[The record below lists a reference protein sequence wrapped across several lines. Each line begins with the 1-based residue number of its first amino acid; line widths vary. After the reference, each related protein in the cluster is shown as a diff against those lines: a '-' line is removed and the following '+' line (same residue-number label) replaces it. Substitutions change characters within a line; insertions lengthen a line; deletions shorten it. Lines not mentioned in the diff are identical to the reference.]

1 MIVIVY
7 FLLLAV
13 AFFFLIVRPQ
23 RRQLAA
29 RRALVAAIEVGDEII
44 TAGGIYGVVI
54 SAAEESL
61 EIEVA
66 PGVVLTLAREAIA
79 RRRDDAP
86 NSAPE
91 PEAPE
96 LEAPEHADPEQAITG
111 DTPVA
116 ED

>member
-44 TAGGIYGVVI
+44 TAGGIYGRVV

-79 RRRDDAP
+79 RRREDEAADHEP
-86 NSAPE
+86 ND
-91 PEAPE
+91 
-96 LEAPEHADPEQAITG
+96 HEQGIAG
-111 DTPVA
+111 DTPVP

>member
-1 MIVIVY
+1 MIVIAY

-29 RRALVAAIEVGDEII
+29 RRALVAAVEVGDEII
-44 TAGGIYGVVI
+44 TAGGIYGVVVG
-54 SAAEESL
+54 AAEESL

-79 RRRDDAP
+79 RKREADVDAR
-86 NSAPE
+86 
-91 PEAPE
+91 PEA
-96 LEAPEHADPEQAITG
+96 
-111 DTPVA
+111 

>member
-1 MIVIVY
+1 MIVIAY

-29 RRALVAAIEVGDEII
+29 RRALVAAVEVGDEII
-44 TAGGIYGVVI
+44 TAGGIYGTVVG
-54 SAAEESL
+54 AAEESL

-79 RRRDDAP
+79 RKRDADVDASP
-86 NSAPE
+86 
-91 PEAPE
+91 
-96 LEAPEHADPEQAITG
+96 T
-111 DTPVA
+111 A